1 MLLAYRLVRLIE
13 THADKLADSALKLL
27 QDSEKTRTF
36 AKGEA
41 GADFRKA
48 VCEIYTHLG
57 EWVMGKSE
65 EDIARRYSEIGRQ
78 RAAQGVRLSELNWAI
93 VIARESLWEFLK
105 GEDALERPTEVFGE
119 LKLLQLLEQF
129 FDRAIYYAAVGYEQY
144 KSGAGEDTCAH
155 TVLADAGV
163 R

>member
-13 THADKLADSALKLL
+13 THADKLADGALKLL
-27 QDSEKTRTF
+27 QDSEKTRNF
-36 AKGEA
+36 AKGQTGE
-41 GADFRKA
+41 DFRKA

-65 EDIARRYSEIGRQ
+65 EDIARRYTEIGRR
-78 RAAQGVRLSELNWAI
+78 RAAQGVLLSELNWAI
-93 VIARESLWEFLK
+93 VIAREALWEFLQA
-105 GEDALERPTEVFGE
+105 EDNLERPTEVFGE

-144 KSGAGEDTCAH
+144 KAKPAETSALRA
-155 TVLADAGV
+155 V
-163 R
+163 

>member
-13 THADKLADSALKLL
+13 THADNLADGTLKRLKE
-27 QDSEKTRTF
+27 DEKTREF
-36 AKGEA
+36 CKQVPC
-41 GADFRKA
+41 ADFRNA

-65 EDIARRYSEIGRQ
+65 ADIARRYTEIGRR
-78 RAAQGVRLSELNWAI
+78 RAAQGVLLSELNWAI
-93 VIARESLWEFLK
+93 VLTRENLWEYLK
-105 GEDALERPTEVFGE
+105 AEDTLERPTEVFGE

-144 KSGAGEDTCAH
+144 KSTPARTAAIH
-155 TVLADAGV
+155 AV
-163 R
+163 

>member
-13 THADKLADSALKLL
+13 THADSLADSAVKLL
-27 QDSEKTRTF
+27 RDSEKTRGF
-36 AKGEA
+36 AKNSTAE
-41 GADFRKA
+41 DFRKA
-48 VCEIYTHLG
+48 VFEIYTHLG

-65 EDIARRYSEIGRQ
+65 DDIARRYTEIGRT

-93 VIARESLWEFLK
+93 VIARENLWEFLK
-105 GEDALERPTEVFGE
+105 NENNLERPTEVFGE

-144 KSGAGEDTCAH
+144 KGAG
-155 TVLADAGV
+155 LAALV
-163 R
+163 K

>member
-27 QDSEKTRTF
+27 QESEKTRGF
-36 AKGEA
+36 ANADSE
-41 GADFRKA
+41 ADFRKA
-48 VCEIYTHLG
+48 VFEIYTHLG

-65 EDIARRYSEIGRQ
+65 EDIARRYTEIGRK
-78 RAAQGVRLSELNWAI
+78 RASQGVLLSELNWAI
-93 VIARESLWEFLK
+93 VIAREALWEFLK
-105 GEDALERPTEVFGE
+105 AEDNLERPTEVFGE

-144 KSGAGEDTCAH
+144 KGAG
-155 TVLADAGV
+155 VPSLV
-163 R
+163 K

>member
-13 THADKLADSALKLL
+13 THADSLADSAVKLL
-27 QDSEKTRTF
+27 RDSEKTRGF
-36 AKGEA
+36 AKNSTAE
-41 GADFRKA
+41 DFRKA
-48 VCEIYTHLG
+48 VFEIYTHLG

-65 EDIARRYSEIGRQ
+65 DDIARRYTEIGRT

-93 VIARESLWEFLK
+93 VIARENLWEFLK
-105 GEDALERPTEVFGE
+105 NENNLERPTEVFGE

-144 KSGAGEDTCAH
+144 KGAEVAAL
-155 TVLADAGV
+155 VK
-163 R
+163 